1 MNRSIIFDEF
11 RSIIGR
17 GLTQTEV
24 DRLDNAIT
32 LASTGGAATSGRTTG
47 AKGLA
52 LIKSFEGL
60 RLKSYPD
67 PGTGGEPWTIG
78 YGHTGGV
85 KPGQVITE
93 AQADEFL
100 RADLARFE
108 VAVNKL
114 CPVTTQNQFDALVS
128 FTFNVGE
135 NALKESTLRRLHNEG
150 AYSQASDQF
159 KRWDK
164 AVGKVMAGL
173 SRRRA
178 AEAQLYRSAA

>member
-1 MNRSIIFDEF
+1 MNRQIIFDEF
-11 RSIIGR
+11 RGILGR
-17 GLTQTEV
+17 GLTQAEV

-32 LASTGGAATSGRTTG
+32 LASADALPPQKRTGD
-47 AKGLA
+47 KGLA
-52 LIKSFEGL
+52 LIQSFEGL
-60 RLKSYPD
+60 RLKAYPD
-67 PGTGGEPWTIG
+67 PATGGEPWTIG

-100 RADLARFE
+100 RSDLARFE
-108 VAVNKL
+108 AAVSRL
-114 CPVTTQNQFDALVS
+114 CPITTQNQFDALVS

-150 AYSQASDQF
+150 AYSQARDQF

-164 AVGKVMAGL
+164 AASKIMAGL

-178 AEAQLYRSAA
+178 AEATLYGSAA